1 MAMMVRLLGIFILS
15 LLVLGCQ
22 KKQEIDLIVFNAQV
36 ITLDDAGPEAQAF
49 AVHHGKII
57 FTGTN
62 AQVFDRFESQNN
74 LDAQAKTIMPGII
87 DAHAH
92 FYQLGLGL
100 QEVDLRGTTS
110 KEEVIKRI
118 SDFVPYQN
126 AEFIVARGWD
136 QNDWVD
142 QSYPT
147 KEDLDAVF
155 PEVPVALQRVDGHA
169 LWVNSKALAMAGIDR
184 SVSVAGG
191 MIMGDDWGNPT
202 GILVDVP
209 CDRVLELVP
218 EPTLEISTQAL
229 KSAEQYCFSM
239 GLTGVHDA
247 GLRRPIIEL
256 IDSLQETGAF
266 KMKIDAMVS
275 NIEPDVSYF
284 MDKGPIVKH
293 RLRVGAI
300 KVYADGALG
309 SSGAALRAPYSDD
322 PEHFGAIITPMD
334 ELEVLA
340 NRAIQ
345 AGFQVNTHAIGDS
358 ANVAVL
364 RVYQK
369 TLAPFIATQD
379 ENIRWRIEHAQV
391 VPPDYF
397 KVFSK
402 NIIPSV
408 QPTHATSDM
417 YWVHER
423 LGSDRMKGAYAY
435 NSLLTQAGMLAL
447 GTDFP
452 VEFVNPMFTLSSAV
466 YRRDRSGYPESG
478 FYPDEAITREQA
490 LKGMTLWA
498 AYANFSEDQ
507 RGSIQ
512 PGKDADFILLDQNPL
527 TCPAEELSE
536 IKVLKTFIDG
546 EKVYESEGSFGL

>member
-15 LLVLGCQ
+15 LLVFGCQ

-36 ITLDDAGPEAQAF
+36 ITLDDADPEAQAF

-62 AQVFDRFESQNN
+62 AQVFDRFESKNN

-202 GILVDVP
+202 GILVDAP

-256 IDSLQETGAF
+256 IDRLQETGAF

-309 SSGAALRAPYSDD
+309 SRGAALRAPYSDD

-527 TCPAEELSE
+527 TCPVEKLSE

>member
-36 ITLDDAGPEAQAF
+36 ITLDDADPEAQAF
-49 AVHHGKII
+49 AVHYGKII

-202 GILVDVP
+202 GILVDAP

-256 IDSLQETGAF
+256 IDRLQDTGAF

-309 SSGAALRAPYSDD
+309 SRGAALRAPYSDD

-408 QPTHATSDM
+408 QPTHVTSDM

-512 PGKDADFILLDQNPL
+512 PGKDADFIFLDQNPL
-527 TCPAEELSE
+527 TCPVEELSE

-546 EKVYESEGSFGL
+546 EQVYESEGSFGL